1 VIAREAD
8 HVTGTRLRRLEVF
21 NWGTF
26 DRQVWTLDLAG
37 RNALLTGDIGSG
49 KSTLVDAVTTL
60 LLPANRIAYNKAAG
74 AETRERDL
82 RSYVLGYWK
91 SERNEETGG
100 TRPVALRDHRQYSV
114 ILGVFSAGGSGAP
127 VTVAQVFRGR
137 EDGTQ
142 PERFFVVADGDL
154 SIGADFDALS
164 GSSLADLRSSL
175 KARGAQVEESFPPYA
190 KALLIRLGIPSEQA
204 LDLFHQTVSMKAV
217 DDLNG
222 FVRSHMLE
230 PFDVDR
236 RVEDL
241 ISHFEHL
248 TAAHDAVVRARHQLE
263 LLDPLIDTLDRHDGL
278 VAELEAMAALEA
290 ALPEWFDDRLRS
302 LLLAEIDQAQAES
315 MALTATIAARTATAE
330 GLGQRHTELSIQIA
344 GAGGDRLA
352 GIDAEVAQ
360 CERELPRRQEDRSR
374 FDRLVSR
381 VGLEPVVDL
390 DGFAALR
397 TQIGLRRAEL
407 EAAATAVETE
417 WADLEQVRRSLED
430 EGAQLNEELRS
441 LKGRRSNLPR
451 RSTEIRAELCD
462 ALRVEPELLPFAGEL
477 LQVRPAAAEWEGTAE
492 RVLRSFAMSLLVPE
506 EHYRAVAAWVDDRH
520 LGTKLVYHRVPD
532 RIVRRH
538 DATRSGAG
546 ALLLDMVEVKP
557 ESKFA
562 DWLTNELWH
571 RADHECVDNMEAFRR
586 SPKAVTRHGQVKSRD
601 RHEKDDRSRIDDR
614 RSYVLGWDNEL
625 KVAALI
631 DHATE
636 LQRRQA
642 ELKGRIDDCTGRR
655 AAMTD
660 RLGDLRAL
668 EERDRWDDLDPDALT
683 ARVVELRAESARIRE
698 SSDLMRALT
707 EQLESVA
714 AERGAVAEELAGLQ
728 GRLGAERDRVER
740 ARRRLR
746 ALGDARPSEAAE
758 SKAGGSEAADGS
770 SASPKED
777 GAGSLFDVESSER
790 DAEPDHVIDWLPAE
804 LALTADDLATIDR
817 ARQDATSLLGEQIG
831 ECRERRSKLENRATG
846 QMREFGH
853 AYPREVEELDTRIES
868 ATEYRAIHE
877 RVATDDLPRFE
888 SDFRRQLKENAIHEI
903 AGLSAELHRHEE
915 EIRRRV
921 EVINSSLE
929 AIDYN
934 PGRYIRLVPAATPNT
949 EIRQFREDL
958 RACTSGMTRG
968 ADDDQYS
975 EERFLQVKALID
987 RLRGR
992 EGSTDQDRA
1001 WRRRVTD
1008 VRQWFVFSASER
1020 WREGDVEHESYSDSS
1035 GKSGGQKEKLAYT
1048 ILAASLAY
1056 QFGLGG
1062 SGADPA
1068 PADSFRFVV
1077 IDEAFGRG
1085 SDDSTRYALKLFTE
1099 LGLQLLIVTPLQKLH
1114 VIEPHVS
1121 CVGFVDNVNGDF
1133 SRLQRITI
1141 EELQLRRS
1149 EHRAALA
1156 EPAAGPTDG
1165 LLADSGS

>member
-1 VIAREAD
+1 MTDRARGREQGALN
-8 HVTGTRLRRLEVF
+8 GTRLRRLEVF

-26 DRQVWTLDLAG
+26 DRQVWTLDLDG

-82 RSYVLGYWK
+82 RSYVLGYFK

-114 ILGVFSAGGSGAP
+114 ILGVFGSDGGSGP
-127 VTVAQVFRGR
+127 VTIAQVFRGR
-137 EDGTQ
+137 EDGSQ
-142 PERFFVVADGDL
+142 PERFYVVADGDL
-154 SIGADFDALS
+154 SVAEDFVASSGATLT
-164 GSSLADLRSSL
+164 DLRKAL
-175 KARGAQVEESFPPYA
+175 KAGGAQVDEAFPPYA
-190 KALLIRLGIPSEQA
+190 KALRRRLGIPSDQA

-241 ISHFEHL
+241 IEHFDHL
-248 TAAHDAVVRARHQLE
+248 TAAHDAVLRARDQLR
-263 LLDPLIDTLDRHDGL
+263 LLEPLADTLDRHDH
-278 VAELEAMAALEA
+278 VMAELADLAVLEG
-290 ALPEWFDDRLRS
+290 ALPSWFDDRLGA
-302 LLLAEIDQAQAES
+302 LLHAEID
-315 MALTATIAARTATAE
+315 AARAEVDRIDAAITTGSHVLAGLDERYTA
-330 GLGQRHTELSIQIA
+330 LSIQIA

-352 GIDAEVAQ
+352 AIDAEVAE
-360 CERELPRRQEDRSR
+360 CERTLPRRRDDRDK
-374 FDRLVSR
+374 FDRLVAQ
-381 VGLEPVVDL
+381 VGLAPVADA
-390 DGFAALR
+390 DGFASMR
-397 TQIGLRRAEL
+397 TQLSSRRAEL
-407 EAAATAVETE
+407 DGETRALGAE
-417 WADLEQVRRSLED
+417 SADLEQQRRELAAES
-430 EGAQLNEELRS
+430 AQINDELRS
-441 LKGRRSNLPR
+441 LQSRRSNLPR
-451 RSTEIRAELCD
+451 RSTEIRAELCA
-462 ALRVEPELLPFAGEL
+462 ALDVEPERLAFAGEL

-492 RVLRSFAMSLLVPE
+492 RVLRGFAMSLLVPE
-506 EHYRAVAAWVDDRH
+506 ELYGSVASWVDAHDLRS
-520 LGTKLVYHRVPD
+520 KLVYHRVPD
-532 RIVRRH
+532 RIGRRN
-538 DATRSGAG
+538 DTGRSGTG
-546 ALLLDMVEVKP
+546 ALLLDMVEVRP

-571 RADHECVDNMEAFRR
+571 RADHECVDTMEAFRR
-586 SPKAVTRHGQVKSRD
+586 SPKAVTRQGQIKSRD

-614 RSYVLGWDNEL
+614 RNFVLGWDNEL

-636 LQRRQA
+636 LQARQSDLARRMEPSEERRRQVA
-642 ELKGRIDDCTGRR
+642 
-655 AAMTD
+655 D
-660 RLGDLRAL
+660 RLGDLRVL
-668 EERDRWDDLDPDALT
+668 EAHERWDDLDPDALSS
-683 ARVVELRAESARIRE
+683 RVTDLRAEAERIRE
-698 SSDLMRALT
+698 SSDLMRALA
-707 EQLESVA
+707 EQLDAVERERQMVRADLDGLKESLGAQRDRADRAQRRLDDLGAQTDPAGPSSPPSPEPLPVPPKGTGPGSIFDAPPEEVA
-714 AERGAVAEELAGLQ
+714 APVLA
-728 GRLGAERDRVER
+728 
-740 ARRRLR
+740 
-746 ALGDARPSEAAE
+746 
-758 SKAGGSEAADGS
+758 
-770 SASPKED
+770 
-777 GAGSLFDVESSER
+777 
-790 DAEPDHVIDWLPAE
+790 WLPAE
-804 LALTADDLATIDR
+804 VATAAADLATVDR
-817 ARQDATSLLGEQIG
+817 ARTDATAILG
-831 ECRERRSKLENRATG
+831 RERDDANGRRATLATRAG
-846 QMREFGH
+846 RQMLEFGH
-853 AYPREVEELDTRIES
+853 AYPREVEELDARIES
-868 ATEYRAIHE
+868 ASEYRRIHD

-921 EVINSSLE
+921 EVINASLSD
-929 AIDYN
+929 IDYN
-934 PGRYIRLVPAATPNT
+934 PGRYIRLVPASTPNQ
-949 EIRQFREDL
+949 EIKQFRDDL
-958 RACTSGMTRG
+958 RSCTSGMTLG
-968 ADDDQYS
+968 VDDDQYS
-975 EERFLQVKALID
+975 EERFVQVKALID

-1056 QFGLGG
+1056 QFGLDGAGRGG
-1062 SGADPA
+1062 AVRGAG
-1068 PADSFRFVV
+1068 SFRFVV

-1085 SDDSTRYALKLFTE
+1085 SDDSTRYALRLFTN

-1121 CVGFVDNVNGDF
+1121 CVGFVDNVDGDF
-1133 SRLQRITI
+1133 SRLQRITV

-1149 EHRAALA
+1149 EHRAGLA
-1156 EPAAGPTDG
+1156 EPPGAWPVDVER
-1165 LLADSGS
+1165 

>member
-1 VIAREAD
+1 MGGAD
-8 HVTGTRLRRLEVF
+8 RDPLPGTRLRRLEVF

-26 DRQVWTLDLAG
+26 DRHVWTLDVAG

-60 LLPANRIAYNKAAG
+60 LLPANRVAYNKAAG
-74 AETRERDL
+74 ADTRERDL
-82 RSYVLGYWK
+82 RSYVLGYFK

-114 ILGVFSAGGSGAP
+114 ILGVFGRGDGGPA

-142 PERFFVVADGDL
+142 PERFYVVADGDL
-154 SIGADFDALS
+154 SITADFDASTGATL
-164 GSSLADLRSSL
+164 GDLRKAL
-175 KARGAQVEESFPPYA
+175 KVRGAQVEESFPPFA
-190 KALLIRLGIPSEQA
+190 KALRRRLGIPSDQA

-241 ISHFEHL
+241 IEHFENL
-248 TAAHDAVVRARHQLE
+248 TAAHDAVLRARDQLR
-263 LLDPLIDTLDRHDGL
+263 LLEPLAETLDAHA
-278 VAELEAMAALEA
+278 VVMAQLADLTA
-290 ALPEWFDDRLRS
+290 IDRALPTWFDERLRS
-302 LLLAEIDQAQAES
+302 LLLAEVSAADVEIDRLTSAIERSTES
-315 MALTATIAARTATAE
+315 AV
-330 GLGQRHTELSIQIA
+330 GLDQQRTELSIQIA

-352 GIDAEVAQ
+352 AIDAETAQLDAALPTRRHDRQAFDALVAQ
-360 CERELPRRQEDRSR
+360 
-374 FDRLVSR
+374 
-381 VGLEPVVDL
+381 VGLTPVTDV
-390 DGFAALR
+390 DGFASMQAGLAERRDELDALAA
-397 TQIGLRRAEL
+397 GSDAE
-407 EAAATAVETE
+407 AS
-417 WADLEQVRRSLED
+417 DLEQERRALDAE
-430 EGAQLNEELRS
+430 ATQINEELRS
-441 LKGRRSNLPR
+441 LRGRQGNLPR
-451 RSTEIRAELCD
+451 RSTEIRAELCR
-462 ALRVEPELLPFAGEL
+462 ALGVEAELLPFVGEL
-477 LQVRPAAAEWEGTAE
+477 LQVRPGAADWEGTAE

-506 EHYRAVAAWVDDRH
+506 EHYGSVATWVDAQH
-520 LGTKLVYHRVPD
+520 LGAKLVYHRVPD
-532 RIVRRH
+532 RLGRRA
-538 DATRSGAG
+538 DTGRSGTAP
-546 ALLLDMVEVKP
+546 LLLDMVEVKP

-571 RADHECVDNMEAFRR
+571 RADHECVDTIGAFRR

-601 RHEKDDRSRIDDR
+601 RHEKDDRYRVDDR
-614 RSYVLGWDNEL
+614 RNYVLGWDNEL

-631 DHATE
+631 DHARE
-636 LQRRQA
+636 LQA
-642 ELKGRIDDCTGRR
+642 R
-655 AAMTD
+655 AAGLTERIGECAERRRMLSD
-660 RLGDLRAL
+660 RLGDVRVLAAR
-668 EERDRWDDLDPDALT
+668 ERWEDLDPDALT
-683 ARVVELRAESARIRE
+683 ARRDELAAEATRIRE
-698 SSDLMRALT
+698 SSDVMRALT
-707 EQLESVA
+707 DQLEAV
-714 AERGAVAEELAGLQ
+714 ERDRHAVGVELADLQ
-728 GRLGAERDRVER
+728 GRLGAQRDRSDR
-740 ARRRLR
+740 ARRRLD
-746 ALGDARPSEAAE
+746 ALDVAVPAAITVPPPLPTG
-758 SKAGGSEAADGS
+758 AVV
-770 SASPKED
+770 
-777 GAGSLFDVESSER
+777 AGSLFD
-790 DAEPDHVIDWLPAE
+790 AEPEPEPVPVVGPVGAWLPVDIAE
-804 LALTADDLATIDR
+804 RADDLATIDA
-817 ARQDATSLLGEQIG
+817 ARHDAAGLLAEQTAAAHD
-831 ECRERRSKLENRATG
+831 RRSKLDNRAAA

-853 AYPREVEELDTRIES
+853 AYPREVEEFDARIES
-868 ATEYRAIHE
+868 AAEYRAIHD

-888 SDFRRQLKENAIHEI
+888 ADFRRQLKENAIHEI

-921 EVINSSLE
+921 EVINASLE

-968 ADDDQYS
+968 TDDDQYS

-992 EGSTDQDRA
+992 EGTTDQDRA

-1056 QFGLGG
+1056 QFGLGDGG
-1062 SGADPA
+1062 SGPA
-1068 PADSFRFVV
+1068 GDDGSFRFVV

-1121 CVGFVDNVNGDF
+1121 CVGFVDNVNGDR
-1133 SRLQRITI
+1133 SRLQRITV

-1149 EHRAALA
+1149 EHRAALT
-1156 EPAAGPTDG
+1156 EGAAGGTSAYGPPAG
-1165 LLADSGS
+1165 FGR